1 MPMGSAFTAVSSFL
15 CRTGSTPWKRIS
27 SAYKSVLEGMGDK
40 PVTIRTMDLGG
51 DKLSPELIG
60 SGEANPIL
68 GWRAI
73 RYCLG

>member
-1 MPMGSAFTAVSSFL
+1 M
-15 CRTGSTPWKRIS
+15 PWKRIS
-27 SAYKSVLEGMGDK
+27 SGLQISVLEGMGDK

-73 RYCLG
+73 RYCLDNQDLV